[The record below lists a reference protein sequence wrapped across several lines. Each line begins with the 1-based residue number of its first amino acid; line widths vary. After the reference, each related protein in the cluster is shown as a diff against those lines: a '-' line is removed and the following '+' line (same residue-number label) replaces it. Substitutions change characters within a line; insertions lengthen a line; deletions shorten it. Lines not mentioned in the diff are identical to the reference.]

1 MAPPNRR
8 AGKHQSDQPFT
19 PGMHMLGK
27 NTGGAAQQLSG
38 LSWEAD
44 IVLNERRSR
53 ILAWRIASVAV
64 AVAFIIALALLLLI
78 PLKQVVPYV
87 ITVDKLTGESSIAMS
102 SKNFVTSSTLNDKH
116 WVKSFLLARERYNF
130 KLLQYDYDTVK
141 SLAGDGPWKVYSKLY
156 DGDTGLDKKVGENT
170 EIMPTILSITL
181 NESGIANVR
190 YELRTRD
197 MRSASDPVLTRR
209 VATIRYSYKPQGQR
223 KEFDLIDNPLGFTVD
238 AYQTDPEFINPGNP
252 AGEAK

>member
-1 MAPPNRR
+1 
-8 AGKHQSDQPFT
+8 
-19 PGMHMLGK
+19 MLRK
-27 NTGGAAQQLSG
+27 KTAGGAAEQLSG

-53 ILAWRIASVAV
+53 ILAWRVAIV
-64 AVAFIIALALLLLI
+64 AIAVAFIVAVALLLLM

-87 ITVDKLTGESSIAMS
+87 ITVDKLTGESSIAIS
-102 SKNFVTSSTLNDKH
+102 SKNFVTNSTLNDKH

-156 DGDTGLDKKVGENT
+156 DGDAGLDKKIGENT
-170 EIMPTILSITL
+170 EITPTILSIAL
-181 NESGIANVR
+181 NETGIATVR
-190 YELRTRD
+190 YELRTKD
-197 MRSASDPVLTRR
+197 MRSVAEPVLTRR
-209 VATIRYSYKPQGQR
+209 VATIRYSYKQQGSR
-223 KEFDLIDNPLGFTVD
+223 KEFDLIDNPLGFSVD
-238 AYQTDPEFINPGNP
+238 AYQTDPEFLNPTSP